1 VNAAAA
7 ASVFHQIRILK
18 NGCANLKT
26 FFIKEI
32 CKKLHKQRI
41 SVHEV
46 VVFSGAVFVIL
57 GVLFTIAM

>member
-1 VNAAAA
+1 
-7 ASVFHQIRILK
+7 
-18 NGCANLKT
+18 LKT

-57 GVLFTIAM
+57 AVLQCKHIGARAMVELSIIWRINNAP